1 MNQRLFCFSPLFY
14 FSQAMNSLQKN
25 TLFIVDDHQMLIDGI
40 KALLLN
46 EAEFEI
52 VGEALRSDEALE
64 KLKKLKV
71 DIVIT
76 DINMPNMSGIELAKK
91 LRLIHPDQKIL
102 ALSMFGEKTTIND
115 MLDAGVNGYILKNT
129 GKQELLLAL
138 NSIVKGQSFF
148 SKEVSEELKK
158 TDDIVD
164 RRYILTTRERE
175 IVKHIAKGLSHT
187 EIGERL
193 FISPRT
199 VDTHRTNLMKKLEV
213 NSIAELI
220 KLAIQLKLID

>member
-1 MNQRLFCFSPLFY
+1 
-14 FSQAMNSLQKN
+14 MNSLQKI

-52 VGEALRSDEALE
+52 IGEALRSDEALE

-76 DINMPNMSGIELAKK
+76 DINMPNMSGIELARN
-91 LRLIHPDQKIL
+91 LRLVHPGQKIL

-129 GKQELLLAL
+129 GKHELMLAL
-138 NSIVKGQSFF
+138 RSIVKGQSFF

-175 IVKHIAKGLSHT
+175 IVKHIAKGMSHT
-187 EIGERL
+187 EIGEKL

>member
-1 MNQRLFCFSPLFY
+1 MNTSF
-14 FSQAMNSLQKN
+14 KI

-40 KALLLN
+40 KALLQN
-46 EAEFEI
+46 EAEFDI

-64 KLKKLKV
+64 KLKKQKV

-76 DINMPNMSGIELAKK
+76 DINMPNMSGIELTKK
-91 LRLIHPDQKIL
+91 LRLTHPDQKIL
-102 ALSMFGEKTTIND
+102 ALSMFGEKTTITD
-115 MLDAGVNGYILKNT
+115 MMDAGVNGYILKNT
-129 GKQELLLAL
+129 GKQELITAL
-138 NSIVKGQSFF
+138 HTISKGQSFY

-158 TDDIVD
+158 TDELVD

-175 IVKHIAKGLSHT
+175 IVKHIAKGMSHT
-187 EIGERL
+187 EIGEQL